1 MFDRDRWE
9 EIYATLRGNKLRTFM
24 TAFGVFWGIFMLV
37 VMMGAG
43 NGLQNSVF
51 DGFQDF
57 ATNSSFMW
65 TRQTTIPY
73 KGLPR
78 GRSWMYTNAD
88 MKALREN
95 IPEIDLLAPRLQPW
109 SGNGDNN
116 VVRGLKSAAYDIFG
130 DYPDF
135 FRIDPVTMLMG
146 REVNNIDINDKRKV
160 AVIGNRVRDELFNP
174 KENPIGQYIRIRGV
188 YFQVV
193 GVFEPRN
200 KNMSFGGDK
209 EKSIFIPFTSLQV
222 AYNMGDE
229 VHFFAVTGKDNIPVS
244 VVEKKC
250 MALVAERHKIA
261 PEDEQAFGHFNLE
274 EQFNKMKGLFTGI
287 STLIWLVGIGTLF
300 AGVIGVS
307 NIMLIVV
314 KERTKEIGIQR
325 SIGASPWKVI
335 SQIIMESVVLTS
347 FSGMIGLV
355 IGVTILEFVNHQMVS
370 SGANTDMFKNPG
382 IDFNIALTAL
392 VVLIFSGILA
402 GLIPARKAVSV
413 RPVEALRAE

>member
-78 GRSWMYTNAD
+78 GRFWMYTNAD

-250 MALVAERHKIA
+250 MALVAERHKIS

-355 IGVTILEFVNHQMVS
+355 IGVALLEFVNHQMVS

-392 VVLIFSGILA
+392 GVLIFSGILA

-413 RPVEALRAE
+413 RPVEALRAD

>member
-1 MFDRDRWE
+1 
-9 EIYATLRGNKLRTFM
+9 
-24 TAFGVFWGIFMLV
+24 MLV

-78 GRSWMYTNAD
+78 GRFWNYNNAD

-116 VVRGLKSAAYDIFG
+116 VVRGLKTASYNIFG

-135 FRIDPVTMLMG
+135 FRIDPVTMLAG
-146 REVNNIDINDKRKV
+146 REVNDIDINEKRKV
-160 AVIGNRVRDELFNP
+160 AVIGSRVRDELFTP
-174 KENPIGQYIRIRGV
+174 SENPIGQYIRIRGV

-193 GVFEPRN
+193 GIFEPRN

-209 EKSIFIPFTSLQV
+209 NKSIFIPFTSLQV

-229 VHFFAVTGKDNIPVS
+229 VHFFAVTGKENIPVS

-250 MALVAERHKIA
+250 MELVAERHKIA
-261 PEDEQAFGHFNLE
+261 PDDKQAFGHFNLE

-355 IGVTILEFVNHQMVS
+355 IGVVLLEFVNYQMVS

-392 VVLIFSGILA
+392 AVLILSGILA

>member
-78 GRSWMYTNAD
+78 GRSWMYNNAD

-116 VVRGLKSAAYDIFG
+116 VVRGLKSASFDIFG

-135 FRIDPVTMLMG
+135 FRIDPVTMLKG
-146 REVNNIDINDKRKV
+146 REVNNIDIIDKRKV
-160 AVIGNRVRDELFNP
+160 AVIGNRVRDELFN
-174 KENPIGQYIRIRGV
+174 KNEDPIGQYIRIRGV

-209 EKSIFIPFTSLQV
+209 EKSIFLPFTSLQI

-229 VHFFAVTGKDNIPVS
+229 VHFFAVTGKNNIPVS
-244 VVEKKC
+244 LVEKKC
-250 MALVAERHKIA
+250 MALIGERHKIA
-261 PEDEQAFGHFNLE
+261 PGDEQAFGHFNLE
-274 EQFNKMKGLFTGI
+274 EQFNKMRGLFTGI

-355 IGVTILEFVNHQMVS
+355 IGVVLLEFVNYQMVS

-382 IDFNIALTAL
+382 INFNIALTAL

-413 RPVEALRAE
+413 RPVEALRAD

>member
-1 MFDRDRWE
+1 
-9 EIYATLRGNKLRTFM
+9 
-24 TAFGVFWGIFMLV
+24 
-37 VMMGAG
+37 
-43 NGLQNSVF
+43 
-51 DGFQDF
+51 
-57 ATNSSFMW
+57 
-65 TRQTTIPY
+65 
-73 KGLPR
+73 
-78 GRSWMYTNAD
+78 
-88 MKALREN
+88 
-95 IPEIDLLAPRLQPW
+95 
-109 SGNGDNN
+109 
-116 VVRGLKSAAYDIFG
+116 
-130 DYPDF
+130 
-135 FRIDPVTMLMG
+135 
-146 REVNNIDINDKRKV
+146 
-160 AVIGNRVRDELFNP
+160 
-174 KENPIGQYIRIRGV
+174 V

-193 GVFEPRN
+193 GIFEPRN

-209 EKSIFIPFTSLQV
+209 NKSIFIPFTSLQV

-229 VHFFAVTGKDNIPVS
+229 VHFFAVTGKENIPVS

-250 MALVAERHKIA
+250 MELVAERHKIA
-261 PEDEQAFGHFNLE
+261 PEDKQAFGHFNLE

-287 STLIWLVGIGTLF
+287 STLIWIVGIGTLF

-355 IGVTILEFVNHQMVS
+355 IGVSILEFVNYQMIN
-370 SGANTDMFKNPG
+370 SGANTEMFKNPG

-392 VVLIFSGILA
+392 VVLIFSGIMA

>member
-78 GRSWMYTNAD
+78 GRFWMYNNAD

-116 VVRGLKSAAYDIFG
+116 VVRGLKSASYDIFG

-174 KENPIGQYIRIRGV
+174 NENPIGQYIRIRGV

-250 MALVAERHKIA
+250 MALIGERHKIA
-261 PEDEQAFGHFNLE
+261 PADEQAFGHFNLE

-355 IGVTILEFVNHQMVS
+355 IGVALLEFVNHQMVS

-392 VVLIFSGILA
+392 AVLIFSGILA

-413 RPVEALRAE
+413 RPVEALRAD

>member
-1 MFDRDRWE
+1 MFDRDRWQ
-9 EIYATLRGNKLRTFM
+9 EIYSTLKGNKLRTFM
-24 TAFGVFWGIFMLV
+24 TAFGVFWGIFMLII
-37 VMMGAG
+37 MMGAG

-78 GRSWMYTNAD
+78 GRFWMYNNAD

-116 VVRGLKSAAYDIFG
+116 VVRGLKSASYNIFG

-135 FRIDPVTMLMG
+135 FRIDPVTMLLG
-146 REVNNIDINDKRKV
+146 REVNDIDILEKRKV
-160 AVIGNRVRDELFNP
+160 AVIGSRVRDELFTPNE
-174 KENPIGQYIRIRGV
+174 KPIGQYIRIHGV

-209 EKSIFIPFTSLQV
+209 NKSIFIPFTSLQV

-229 VHFFAVTGKDNIPVS
+229 VHFFAVTGKNNIPVS
-244 VVEKKC
+244 IVEKKC
-250 MALVAERHKIA
+250 MELIAERHKIS
-261 PEDEQAFGHFNLE
+261 PDDKQAFGHFNLE
-274 EQFNKMKGLFTGI
+274 EQFNKMRGLFTGI

-300 AGVIGVS
+300 AGVVGVS

-335 SQIIMESVVLTS
+335 SQIIMESVVLTA

-355 IGVTILEFVNHQMVS
+355 IGVSILEFVNYQMVS

-382 IDFNIALTAL
+382 IDFNVALTAL
-392 VVLIFSGILA
+392 VVLIFSGMLA
-402 GLIPARKAVSV
+402 GLIPARKAVSI
-413 RPVEALRAE
+413 RPVEALRAD

>member
-78 GRSWMYTNAD
+78 GRQWMYNNAD

-135 FRIDPVTMLMG
+135 FRIDPVTMLKG
-146 REVNNIDINDKRKV
+146 REVNNIDIIDKRKV
-160 AVIGNRVRDELFNP
+160 AVIGNRVRDELFN
-174 KENPIGQYIRIRGV
+174 KNEEPIGQYIRIRGV

-209 EKSIFIPFTSLQV
+209 EKSIFLPFTSLQI

-229 VHFFAVTGKDNIPVS
+229 VHFFAVTGKNNIPVS

-250 MALVAERHKIA
+250 MALIGERHKIA

-274 EQFNKMKGLFTGI
+274 EQFKKMKGLFTGI

-355 IGVTILEFVNHQMVS
+355 FGVMLLEFVNYQMVS

-392 VVLIFSGILA
+392 VVLIFSGMLA
-402 GLIPARKAVSV
+402 GLIPARKAVSI
-413 RPVEALRAE
+413 RPVEALRAD

>member
-1 MFDRDRWE
+1 
-9 EIYATLRGNKLRTFM
+9 M
-24 TAFGVFWGIFMLV
+24 TAFGVFWGIFMLII
-37 VMMGAG
+37 MMGAG
-43 NGLQNSVF
+43 KGLENSVF

-78 GRSWMYTNAD
+78 GRYWMFTNAD
-88 MKALREN
+88 MKALRQN

-116 VVRGLKSAAYDIFG
+116 VVRGLKTAAYDIFG

-135 FRIDPVTMLMG
+135 FKVDPVNLLSG
-146 REVNNIDINDKRKV
+146 RIINDIDILQNRKV
-160 AVIGNRVRDELFNP
+160 AVIGNRVRDELFT
-174 KENPIGQYIRIRGV
+174 KEEDPIGQYIRIKGV

-193 GVFEPRN
+193 GVFEPKN

-209 EKSIFIPFTSLQV
+209 EKSIFIPFTSLQI

-229 VHFFAVTGKDNIPVS
+229 VHFLAVTGKGNIPVS

-250 MALVAERHKIA
+250 MLLIAERNKIS

-274 EQFNKMKGLFTGI
+274 EQFQKMQGLFTGI
-287 STLIWLVGIGTLF
+287 STLIWIVGIGTLF

-325 SIGASPWKVI
+325 SIGASPWRVI
-335 SQIIMESVVLTS
+335 SQVVMESVVLTS
-347 FSGMIGLV
+347 FAGMGGLV
-355 IGVTILEFVNHQMVS
+355 IGVGILEMINYQMTR
-370 SGANTDMFKNPG
+370 SGVEAEMFKNPG
-382 IDFNIALTAL
+382 IDFNIALMAL
-392 VVLIFSGILA
+392 IVLVLAGLFA
-402 GLIPARKAVSV
+402 GLIPARKAVSIK
-413 RPVEALRAE
+413 PVEALRAE